1 MIEQKSGGSI
11 LFVASVSGQIVCYPQ
26 PLVAYAASKAAII
39 HISRSLAAEWA
50 VHGIR
55 VNSISPG
62 YMNTVLT
69 QGAGLAQ
76 ERKIWTEQNPMGRL
90 GEASEL
96 TGPVVLLSSQAGG
109 SYLTGVDIVIDGE
122 CFISPLSLKVPIC

>member
-1 MIEQKSGGSI
+1 MIERKTGGSI
-11 LFVASVSGQIVCYPQ
+11 LFVGSVSGHRVLFPQ

-39 HISRSLAAEWA
+39 HVGHSLAAEWA

-76 ERKIWTEQNPMGRL
+76 ERKIWTERIPMGRL
-90 GEASEL
+90 GEVDEL
-96 TGPVVLLSSQAGG
+96 MGAVVMLSSRAG
-109 SYLTGVDIVIDGE
+109 SYITGSDLVIDGE
-122 CFISPLSLKVPIC
+122 

>member
-1 MIEQKSGGSI
+1 MIEQKKGGRI
-11 LFVASVSGQIVCYPQ
+11 LFVSSVSGRVVCYPQ
-26 PLVAYAASKAAII
+26 PLVAYAASKAAIS
-39 HISRSLAAEWA
+39 HVGRSLAAEWA

-62 YMNTVLT
+62 YMNTILT

-76 ERKIWTEQNPMGRL
+76 HREIWKGHNPMGRL

-96 TGPVVLLSSQAGG
+96 TGAIVLLCSQAG
-109 SYLTGVDIVIDGE
+109 SYITGADIVIDGE
-122 CFISPLSLKVPIC
+122 WLMLCSVLSFMFL

>member
-1 MIEQKSGGSI
+1 MVEQQSGGSI

-26 PLVAYAASKAAII
+26 PLVAYAASKAAIS
-39 HISRSLAAEWA
+39 HVGRSLAAEWA

-62 YMNTVLT
+62 YMNTILT
-69 QGAGLAQ
+69 QGVGLKQ
-76 ERKIWTEQNPMGRL
+76 ERRTWRERTPMGRL

-96 TGPVVLLSSQAGG
+96 TGAIVLLSSQAG
-109 SYLTGVDIVIDGE
+109 SYMTGVDIVVDGE
-122 CFISPLSLKVPIC
+122 